1 MIDVLGWI
9 ATAVVVGS
17 FAIQDVRKL
26 RIINMIGS
34 ILWIAYGF
42 LKQDNPII
50 FVNISIIIICFNY
63 INIVFVYLQYYVR

>member
-1 MIDVLGWI
+1 MIEVLGWI

-34 ILWIAYGF
+34 MLWIAYGF

-50 FVNISIIIICFNY
+50 FVNLSIILMHTYWFIKNK
-63 INIVFVYLQYYVR
+63 

>member
-1 MIDVLGWI
+1 MIEALGWI

-17 FAIQDVRKL
+17 FAIQDVRKR

-50 FVNISIIIICFNY
+50 FVNISIILMHTYWFIKNKK
-63 INIVFVYLQYYVR
+63 

>member
-1 MIDVLGWI
+1 MIEALGWI

-50 FVNISIIIICFNY
+50 FVNISIILMHTYWFIKNKK
-63 INIVFVYLQYYVR
+63 

>member
-17 FAIQDVRKL
+17 FAIQDVIKL

-50 FVNISIIIICFNY
+50 FVNISIIIMHTYWFIKN
-63 INIVFVYLQYYVR
+63 RK

>member
-1 MIDVLGWI
+1 MIDLLGWI
-9 ATAVVVGS
+9 ATAVVVAS

-42 LKQDNPII
+42 LKQDNPVI
-50 FVNISIIIICFNY
+50 FVNISIILMHTYWFIKN
-63 INIVFVYLQYYVR
+63 RK

>member
-1 MIDVLGWI
+1 MIDILGWI

-26 RIINMIGS
+26 RIINMSGS
-34 ILWIAYGF
+34 ALWMAYGF

-50 FVNISIIIICFNY
+50 FVNLSIILMHSYWFIKN
-63 INIVFVYLQYYVR
+63 RKS

>member
-1 MIDVLGWI
+1 MIDALGWI

-17 FAIQDVRKL
+17 FGIQDVRKL
-26 RIINMIGS
+26 RIVNMVGS

-50 FVNISIIIICFNY
+50 FVNISIILMHTYWFIKN
-63 INIVFVYLQYYVR
+63 RK

>member
-26 RIINMIGS
+26 RIVNMIGS

-50 FVNISIIIICFNY
+50 FVHISIILMHTYWFIKN
-63 INIVFVYLQYYVR
+63 RK

>member
-1 MIDVLGWI
+1 MIDALGWF

-17 FAIQDVRKL
+17 FAIQDVRRL
-26 RIINMIGS
+26 RMINMVGS

-50 FVNISIIIICFNY
+50 FVNISIILMHTYWFIKNKK
-63 INIVFVYLQYYVR
+63 

>member
-1 MIDVLGWI
+1 MIDILGWI

-34 ILWIAYGF
+34 MLWIAYGF

-50 FVNISIIIICFNY
+50 FVNISIMLMHTYWFIKN
-63 INIVFVYLQYYVR
+63 RK